1 MVTSAWAACFR
12 MMNDQQSADDQT
24 LTNPLQWLTP
34 RRFALILGLLIF
46 AAFPQVVIGT
56 HSFAYRDYGLF
67 GYPLAHY
74 FRDSFWRGEIPLW
87 NAYNEFGT
95 PFLAQWGT
103 MVLYP
108 PSLIYLLAP
117 LPWSLSIFCLLHV
130 FLGGMGMYVLTARWT
145 GNRLA
150 AGVAGLAFA
159 FSGLV
164 LNCLMWPNY
173 TASLAW
179 MPWVVHAMTLVWEGG
194 RRRLVAAS
202 VAGALQMLSGTPEV
216 ILFTWL
222 IVAALWL
229 FTCAPTWQ
237 AAWSSGWRTIAV
249 IILVAGLSAA
259 QLLPFFE
266 LLSQSQRDAAFEK
279 GVWPLPI
286 WGWANLFVPM
296 FRVFTTGC
304 GVCFQHGQMFT
315 SSIYSGIFI
324 MVMAIMALL
333 WRGDRRVW
341 LFAGIAIASIVLAMG
356 HKAGV
361 YALLRTGLPQIGFM
375 RYTSKFIMLLSFVLP
390 VLGAFGLSNILERDQ
405 QPRRLRTMIVTGA
418 AVAVLVTGIVLFA
431 RYSPPHEW
439 FTTFSNGLTRIAF
452 LVALGSSVFILVRM
466 QGSSRQWLFQCL
478 ILLLVWLD
486 LISHVPAQNPTL
498 DREALTVPIPQ
509 LQQLSPRPQLG
520 TSRAAL
526 TVEALNGFQSAG
538 TSNLTQTFLLMR
550 NGMFANANLVEKIPK
565 ADGFY
570 PLSIKEA
577 RNVVLRLFRTPHK
590 PREGLGRLVGISQ
603 IVSATNLTVWEPRR
617 DYLPMITAGQ
627 RPVFANPADTLAG
640 VMATNFAPEAMVFL
654 PEAAR
659 ERISATNSAPARV
672 VSFDVREHSLRA
684 EVEAA
689 APSVVVIAQAFYPAW
704 RAFVDGKPVPLWR
717 ANYAFQ
723 ALEVGAGNH
732 HIEVVYEDRSFR
744 LGALISL
751 LGIGLCVGTCW
762 PGRWKMP

>member
-1 MVTSAWAACFR
+1 
-12 MMNDQQSADDQT
+12 MMNDEYSADNRT
-24 LTNPLQWLTP
+24 LPTPLQWLTP
-34 RRFALILGLLIF
+34 CRFALILGLLTF

-108 PSLIYLLAP
+108 PSLVYLLMP
-117 LPWSLSIFCLLHV
+117 LPWSLSLFCLLHV

-150 AGVAGLAFA
+150 AGMAGIAFA

-179 MPWVVHAMTLVWEGG
+179 MPWVVHAVTLVWEQGN
-194 RRRLVAAS
+194 RRLVSAS
-202 VAGALQMLSGTPEV
+202 LVGALQMLSGTPEV

-229 FTCAPTWQ
+229 CTRAPTWQ
-237 AAWSSGWRTIAV
+237 SAWSSGWRTIV
-249 IILVAGLSAA
+249 VVVLVAGLSAA

-279 GVWPLPI
+279 GVWPLPV

-296 FRVFTTGC
+296 FRVFATGC

-324 MVMAIMALL
+324 MMLVILALV
-333 WRGDRRVW
+333 WQRDRRVW

-356 HKAGV
+356 HQAGV
-361 YALLRTGLPQIGFM
+361 YPLLRTGLPQIGFM

-390 VLGAFGLSNILERDQ
+390 ILAAFGLSNILEGDVQ
-405 QPRRLRTMIVTGA
+405 SQSRRLRTMTVAGA
-418 AVAVLVTGIVLFA
+418 AVAVLVIGIVTFA
-431 RYSPPHEW
+431 RYSPFPAQEW
-439 FTTFSNGLTRIAF
+439 SSTFSNGLTRIAF
-452 LVALGSSVFILVRM
+452 LAALGGSVFILLRM

-486 LISHVPAQNPTL
+486 LMSHVPPQNPTL
-498 DREALTVPIPQ
+498 DREALTVRIPQ
-509 LQQLSPRPQLG
+509 LEKLSPRPQLG
-520 TSRAAL
+520 ASRAAL

-590 PREGLGRLVGISQ
+590 PRDGLGRLVGISQ
-603 IVSATNLTVWEPRR
+603 IVSATNLAVWEPRR

-627 RPVFANPADTLAG
+627 RPAFANPADTLAG
-640 VMATNFAPEAMVFL
+640 VMATNFAPEAIVFL

-659 ERISATNSAPARV
+659 GRISATNSGQARI
-672 VSFDVREHSLRA
+672 VSFDVQEHSLRA

-689 APSVVVIAQAFYPAW
+689 APSLVVIAQAFYPAW
-704 RAFVDGKPVPLWR
+704 RAFVDGKPARLWR

-723 ALEVGAGNH
+723 AVEVGAGNH
-732 HIEVVYEDRSFR
+732 HIEIVYEDRAFR
-744 LGALISL
+744 LGALISV
-751 LGIGLCVGTCW
+751 LGIGLCVGAHCLTRSRV
-762 PGRWKMP
+762 GQN

>member
-1 MVTSAWAACFR
+1 
-12 MMNDQQSADDQT
+12 MNEQQSADSQSPT
-24 LTNPLQWLTP
+24 PPLQWLTP
-34 RRFALILGLLIF
+34 RRFAVILGLLTF

-74 FRDSFWRGEIPLW
+74 FRDSFWRGELPLW

-108 PSLIYLLAP
+108 PSLIYLLLP
-117 LPWSLSIFCLLHV
+117 LPWSLSIFCLLHL
-130 FLGGMGMYVLTARWT
+130 FLGGMGMYVLTSRWT

-150 AGVAGLAFA
+150 AGVAGVAFA

-179 MPWVVHAMTLVWEGG
+179 MPWVVHAVTLVWEQGN
-194 RRRLVAAS
+194 RRLVGAS
-202 VAGALQMLSGTPEV
+202 LAGALQMLSGTPEV

-229 FTCAPTWQ
+229 FTRAQTWQ
-237 AAWSSGWRTIAV
+237 SAWSSGWRTMAV
-249 IILVAGLSAA
+249 VVLVAGLSAA

-266 LLSQSQRDAAFEK
+266 LLSNSQRDTAFEK
-279 GVWPLPI
+279 GVWPLPV

-296 FRVFTTGC
+296 FRVFVTGC

-324 MVMAIMALL
+324 MMLVIPALVYH
-333 WRGDRRVW
+333 RDRRVW
-341 LFAGIAIASIVLAMG
+341 LFASIAIASIVLAMG

-361 YALLRTGLPQIGFM
+361 YPLLRTGLPQIGFM

-390 VLGAFGLSNILERDQ
+390 ILGAFGLSNIMDGERQ
-405 QPRRLRTMIVTGA
+405 SQRLRTMMVAGA
-418 AVAVLVTGIVLFA
+418 AVSVLGIGIIIFA
-431 RYSPPHEW
+431 RYSPFAAHEW
-439 FTTFSNGLTRIAF
+439 FITFANGSTRIAF
-452 LVALGSSVFILVRM
+452 LIALSGSVFFLVRM
-466 QGSSRQWLFQCL
+466 EGSNRQWLFQCL

-486 LISHVPAQNPTL
+486 LLSHVPSQNPTL

-509 LQQLSPRPQLG
+509 LQKLSPRPQLG
-520 TSRAAL
+520 VSRAAL

-590 PREGLGRLVGISQ
+590 PREGLGRFVGISQ

-659 ERISATNSAPARV
+659 EQISATNAVQTRV

-689 APSVVVIAQAFYPAW
+689 GPSLVVIAQAFYPAW
-704 RAFVDGKPVPLWR
+704 RASVDGKPVRLWR

-723 ALEVGAGNH
+723 ALEVGGGNH
-732 HIEVVYEDRSFR
+732 HIEVVYEDRAFW
-744 LGALISL
+744 LGALISV
-751 LGIGLCVGTCW
+751 LGIGVCLSAHCLTRCKVW
-762 PGRWKMP
+762 RN